1 MNTIFYNLLN
11 LLFEMVTGIF
21 ANSLTGL
28 FLMFI
33 VLNVIVWT
41 LRKLLFLS

>member
-1 MNTIFYNLLN
+1 MNTIFYNLFN
-11 LLFEMVTGIF
+11 LLYELVTGIF

-41 LRKLLFLS
+41 LRKLLSLS